1 VTLGRVYENDALCA
15 IRFSV
20 PSRNSTRVPQFDL
33 SFCHAMI
40 QRGLRRAFATV
51 RATTLDLNVLD
62 VARATHEAPQWT
74 SKTYAK
80 LNLFLSSLAHNDLP
94 LSLKTIQRF
103 KLRDSPPHATDSLH
117 VQCVNIL
124 FLHLVSKGGS
134 VHISMIKSALDH
146 VIKDKCLLSSHTNQD
161 AMVLR
166 ANIVRV
172 LINCCQGHS
181 GFPANR
187 EHLRYAIYVFKSLN
201 IDIHALVGILDS
213 SYLNAFE
220 RLFSYK
226 LLTTKS
232 AQSQS
237 FDIEPRETTLDAF
250 VNLVSRRFPPLI
262 HDPRPMYKVFEQESG
277 EFWRQYQ
284 EFNRRKQ
291 FEIEQCCRDLVPEV
305 FRTKTRRLM
314 TKFNQRHFEMV
325 ALWVT
330 TVTDQVVRLIGHEHS
345 LAKFSYIL
353 LVLPLDSLVEKV
365 VSTVMRKTLL
375 EKQGYAVLVDTAR
388 SCAGTIERMLNKQHQ
403 PPVVFS
409 QDIGLE
415 LSCALIDI
423 VVHSCRLTPHQ
434 VQEHRDKWDTTYL
447 PDEQPWH
454 SLAFA
459 YDYQHALNSTSLP
472 FKRAKVIQAHPYLRQ
487 LLLDIDSF
495 VTKQE
500 IFIPMLVEPNP
511 WTLPRCGGYLTN
523 LKSFML
529 TNDSASHLA
538 YLQRADKAGQLTSV
552 YQSLT
557 TLGKMAWTINADV
570 LQVFLGKLQQ
580 LQGFLTVPPSLAH
593 IKMPTKPQPG
603 SSRLQ
608 VKEYKRE
615 MQLYHNLRS
624 ERFKYDHIGKIAK
637 ALGQNG
643 DCLYIPYGVDFRGR
657 IYPLTTVLNIHS
669 EDLVRSLLMFWEAKP
684 LGANGL
690 NWLKYQLAGVYGYD
704 KLRASDRIAWC
715 DANMNK
721 ILSGDSQWW
730 QAAEKPWQTLAL
742 CQELVKVD
750 EFVRNG
756 GAAADFKTRIAI
768 HQDGS
773 CNGLQHY
780 AALGL
785 DYAGGE
791 AVNLV
796 PHNHR
801 RDIYSTVLG
810 VVRRQIEVDL
820 EDPAKCNIA
829 ALSLKVLS
837 RKIVKQTVMTSV
849 YGVTTFGAFRQIR
862 DRIEELVDKMR
873 RFSDTEH
880 LNARVNQLL
889 HYLTS
894 LTLKSIG
901 ELFLK
906 AKLIQ
911 DWLLIS
917 CVFVN
922 QSVDLNTL
930 AHKEQSTAGGVSFF
944 DNQFFKPMMWTSM
957 SGLPIV
963 QLYMKKSFKL
973 LKVASGTIKI
983 ERTNVINPI
992 NARKQLNA
1000 VAPNFIHSIDSIHL
1014 QMSCLKAHAL
1024 HMTFAAVHDSF
1035 WTHPCDVDKLNEI
1048 IRAEFVTLH
1057 TSGIVENLRDDLL
1070 YTTRNSLN
1078 LVYVKRSDNPVF
1090 IHHLRA
1096 RRLVSSGQILSIAQ
1110 YNKILY
1116 QEAHEL
1122 FHGKAQ
1128 DFEALLQT
1136 YDPITY
1142 FKLSPCKCIVY
1153 SEDTSVKDIRE
1164 MSITLKD
1171 FEPILVPVKMLRPPP
1186 RGHLD
1191 IEGVKAN
1198 EFFFS

>member
-1 VTLGRVYENDALCA
+1 MLLSARFDFHGHRETPQERHQIDLGL
-15 IRFSV
+15 
-20 PSRNSTRVPQFDL
+20 
-33 SFCHAMI
+33 CHAMI
-40 QRGLRRAFATV
+40 RWGFRRTFATA
-51 RATTLDLNVLD
+51 RATTLDLNVFE
-62 VARATHEAPQWT
+62 VARATRGAPQWT

-80 LNLFLSSLAHNDLP
+80 LNLFLSSLAHNDLS
-94 LSLKTIQRF
+94 LSLKTIQQF
-103 KLRDSPPHATDSLH
+103 KLRASQLNATDSLY
-117 VQCVNIL
+117 VQCTNIL
-124 FLHLVSKGGS
+124 FLHLVSKGVS
-134 VHISMIKSALDH
+134 VHISMIKSALDR
-146 VIKDKCLLSSHTNQD
+146 VCRDKCLLSSHTNQD
-161 AMVLR
+161 ALVLR

-181 GFPANR
+181 GYPADR
-187 EHLRYAIYVFKSLN
+187 EHLRYAVHVFKSLN
-201 IDIHALVGILDS
+201 INIDDLVGLLDS
-213 SYLNAFE
+213 SYLKAFE
-220 RLFSYK
+220 RLFGYK
-226 LLTTKS
+226 VLTANS
-232 AQSQS
+232 VQSQS
-237 FDIEPRETTLDAF
+237 FDMEPRETTLDAF

-262 HDPRPMYKVFEQESG
+262 QDPRPMYKVFEQDSG
-277 EFWRQYQ
+277 EMWRQYQ

-291 FEIEQCCRDLVPEV
+291 FEIERCCRDIIPE
-305 FRTKTRRLM
+305 FSHTNKRRLM

-325 ALWVT
+325 VMWVA
-330 TVTDQVVRLIGHEHS
+330 TVTDQVVRLMGHEHS

-353 LVLPLDSLVEKV
+353 LVLPLDILLERI
-365 VSTVMRKTLL
+365 VSTVMGNTLL
-375 EKQGYAVLVDTAR
+375 KKQGYAVLLDTAR
-388 SCAGTIERMLNKQHQ
+388 SCANTIERMLNKQHQ
-403 PPVVFS
+403 PSVVFS
-409 QDIGLE
+409 QEIGIE
-415 LSCALIDI
+415 LSCALIDL
-423 VVHSCRLTPHQ
+423 VVQSCRLTPHQ
-434 VQEHRDKWDTTYL
+434 VQKHRDTSGTTYL
-447 PDEQPWH
+447 PDEQPWD

-459 YDYQHALNSTSLP
+459 YDYQHALNSTSLS
-472 FKRAKVIQAHPYLRQ
+472 FKRAKVIQVHPYLRQ
-487 LLLDIDSF
+487 LLLDIDTF

-500 IFIPMLVEPNP
+500 VFIPMFVEPNP
-511 WTLPRCGGYLTN
+511 WTLPKRGGYLTN
-523 LKSFML
+523 FKSIML
-529 TNDSASHLA
+529 THDSASHLA

-570 LQVFLGKLQQ
+570 LQVFLDKLQQ
-580 LQGFLTVPPSLAH
+580 LQGFLTIPPSLAH
-593 IKMPTKPQPG
+593 IKMPTKPSPG
-603 SSRLQ
+603 SPRLQ

-615 MQLYHNLRS
+615 MQLFHNLRS
-624 ERFKYDHIGKIAK
+624 ERYKYDYIGKIAK

-643 DCLYIPYGVDFRGR
+643 DCLYIPYGFDFRGR

-684 LGANGL
+684 LGASGL
-690 NWLKYQLAGVYGYD
+690 SWLKYQLAGVYGYD
-704 KLRASDRIAWC
+704 RLRASDRIAWC
-715 DANMNK
+715 NANMNR
-721 ILSGDSQWW
+721 ILSGDAQWW

-742 CQELVKVD
+742 CQELIKVD

-756 GAAADFKTRIAI
+756 GVAADFKTRIAI

-796 PHNHR
+796 PHHDR
-801 RDIYSTVLG
+801 RDIYSTVQG
-810 VVRRQIEVDL
+810 VVRTQIEADL
-820 EDPAKCNIA
+820 EDPAKGNIA

-837 RKIVKQTVMTSV
+837 RKLVKQTVMTSV
-849 YGVTTFGAFRQIR
+849 YGVTAFGAFRQIR
-862 DRIEELVDKMR
+862 DQVETLVDKMADI
-873 RFSDTEH
+873 SEAEH
-880 LNARVNQLL
+880 LHARVNQLL

-917 CVFVN
+917 CIFVN

-930 AHKEQSTAGGVSFF
+930 AHKKQSAAKGYPSFF
-944 DNQFFKPMMWTSM
+944 DNKHFKPMMWTSI

-973 LKVASGTIKI
+973 LKVASGTVKI

-1014 QMSCLKAHAL
+1014 QMTCLKAHAL

-1048 IRAEFVTLH
+1048 IRTEFVALH

-1078 LVYVKRSDNPVF
+1078 LVYVKKSDNPEY
-1090 IHHLRA
+1090 IRHLRA
-1096 RRLVSSGQILSIAQ
+1096 RRLASSGQMLSIAQ
-1110 YNKILY
+1110 FNNILY
-1116 QEAHEL
+1116 LEALEL
-1122 FHGKAQ
+1122 LHGKAQ
-1128 DFEALLQT
+1128 DYEALLQT
-1136 YDPITY
+1136 YAPMKY
-1142 FKLSPCKCIVY
+1142 FKLSPSKSIIY
-1153 SEDTSVKDIRE
+1153 SEDTSVKDI
-1164 MSITLKD
+1164 MKIPITLKEY
-1171 FEPILVPVKMLRPPP
+1171 EPILVPVKMLRPPP
-1186 RGHLD
+1186 RGNLD